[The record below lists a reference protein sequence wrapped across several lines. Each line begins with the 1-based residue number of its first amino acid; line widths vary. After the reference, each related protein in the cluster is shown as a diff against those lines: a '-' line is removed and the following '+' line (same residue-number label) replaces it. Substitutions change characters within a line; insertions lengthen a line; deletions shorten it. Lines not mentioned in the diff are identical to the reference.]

1 MVPSVGLRIRA
12 LVTLVAFVASL
23 GLPVFS
29 LSHYALDDDTAC
41 GSIQLTTTQ
50 SGAQLEQKRPSLP
63 LQHCAICH
71 WLRAVG
77 GSQTTGV
84 TIVHAWLEP
93 SPAAPLAAETWR
105 PATTDTDR
113 PSRAPPALIG

>member
-1 MVPSVGLRIRA
+1 MVPSAGLRIRA

-41 GSIQLTTTQ
+41 GSIQLTPTQ
-50 SGAQLEQKRPSLP
+50 SSVQLDQKRPSLP

-77 GSQTTGV
+77 GSQTTDV
-84 TIVHAWLEP
+84 TVVQAWLEP
-93 SPAAPLAAETWR
+93 APAAPVAAEAWR
-105 PATTDTDR
+105 PATTDTAR